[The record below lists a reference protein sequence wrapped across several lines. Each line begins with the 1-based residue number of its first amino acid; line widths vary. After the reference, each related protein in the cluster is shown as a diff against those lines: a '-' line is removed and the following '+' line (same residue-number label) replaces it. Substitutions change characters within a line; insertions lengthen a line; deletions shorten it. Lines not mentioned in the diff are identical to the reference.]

1 MSKTSNTTQVHAH
14 FPAVM
19 AMDVGGAAAS
29 GFSVDAQGTGS
40 FTGLSYTVPAHA
52 KGTVKAV
59 IKVMAL
65 TSADIDKLNSLVNTM
80 LSASTQSK
88 VTSYEKVH
96 ASANLSFWSFLTGG
110 NNASYDK
117 VNTSLTTMGLTTA
130 QITTIIDKLFDLAS
144 KMSHV
149 EIDFTIDN
157 SDNDYSVSG
166 DLQLYTISGNIT
178 SSKGTAQYRM
188 LADKGT
194 AGGGTASASGKVI
207 ALS

>member
-1 MSKTSNTTQVHAH
+1 MSKTSNTTHVHAH

-29 GFSVDAQGTGS
+29 GFSVEAQGTGS
-40 FTGLSYTVPAHA
+40 FTGLSYSVPAHA
-52 KGTVKAV
+52 KGS
-59 IKVMAL
+59 IDIGIQVMAL
-65 TSADIDKLNSLVNTM
+65 TSADIDKLNKLVNSM

-88 VTSYEKVH
+88 VTSYEKIH

-149 EIDFTIDN
+149 ALKFTIDN
-157 SDNDYSVSG
+157 SANDYSVEG
-166 DLQLYTISGNIT
+166 DLQLYTISGSIT

-188 LADKGT
+188 LSNQGT
-194 AGGGTASASGKVI
+194 AGGGAAKADGSVI
-207 ALS
+207 PLS